1 MQEIQ
6 SVPISSIEPYH
17 KNQKKHPKK
26 QIQQI
31 ADSITA
37 FGFNQPIVVDGNGV
51 IVVGH
56 GRYEAAKILGMVDVP
71 VVRLENLS
79 EEEIKAY
86 RLADN
91 KLNES
96 PWDMDLVVDELKD
109 IAGAGIDVSIT
120 GFESDILSKDPDEK
134 DDFVPSI
141 EISTSKL
148 GDMYRL
154 GRHTLMCGDSTDSDD
169 VEKLMGGEKAD
180 MCFTDPPYNVVD
192 YQGGSASEW
201 LGSKRDGIQN
211 DAMSDQ
217 QFNEFLSKLCKNI
230 LDNTAGGV
238 YICMASKE
246 LPNLKRA
253 FEGADGHWSN
263 FIIWVKNTFT
273 LSRSD
278 YQHQFEPILYGWSN
292 KVKNHYFVGYRD
304 LANVWENLDSIEPK
318 FENGYT
324 IIQLGGALVR
334 VKGRAEGDIMR
345 KRVRF
350 DIWRYQKP
358 SKSEEHPTMKPVAL
372 CIEAIVNSSKVGD
385 TVLDLFGGSGT
396 TLIAAEKTNRRCLM
410 MELDQKYVDTIIKR
424 WEEFTG
430 NKAEKIM

>member
-56 GRYEAAKILGMVDVP
+56 GRYEAAKILGMQEVP

-96 PWDMDLVVDELKD
+96 PWDMDLVIDELKD
-109 IAGAGIDVSIT
+109 IAGAGMDVSIT

-180 MCFTDPPYNVVD
+180 MCFTDPPYNVD
-192 YQGGSASEW
+192 YQGGSA
-201 LGSKRDGIQN
+201 
-211 DAMSDQ
+211 
-217 QFNEFLSKLCKNI
+217 
-230 LDNTAGGV
+230 
-238 YICMASKE
+238 
-246 LPNLKRA
+246 
-253 FEGADGHWSN
+253 
-263 FIIWVKNTFT
+263 
-273 LSRSD
+273 
-278 YQHQFEPILYGWSN
+278 
-292 KVKNHYFVGYRD
+292 FV
-304 LANVWENLDSIEPK
+304 LIS
-318 FENGYT
+318 
-324 IIQLGGALVR
+324 
-334 VKGRAEGDIMR
+334 GDIR
-345 KRVRF
+345 SH
-350 DIWRYQKP
+350 QKARNTRP
-358 SKSEEHPTMKPVAL
+358 
-372 CIEAIVNSSKVGD
+372 
-385 TVLDLFGGSGT
+385 
-396 TLIAAEKTNRRCLM
+396 
-410 MELDQKYVDTIIKR
+410 
-424 WEEFTG
+424 
-430 NKAEKIM
+430 